1 MTLFTLTS
9 LDRKK
14 HTDGHVLVTVI
25 CIALLF
31 PAASQNESDSRW
43 KACKLIQS
51 DHLSNHLLGSH
62 GQCLDLFWL
71 N

>member
-1 MTLFTLTS
+1 MALLTLTS
-9 LDRKK
+9 LDRKEK
-14 HTDGHVLVTVI
+14 KKKQHTSGHVLVTVI
-25 CIALLF
+25 CRPPLF

-62 GQCLDLFWL
+62 DQCLD
-71 N
+71 